1 MTQLGRPAGEAPGER
16 STGASPATTEI
27 ESGTPPDDFE
37 AAFPAL
43 FLRAMRLAYRVLG
56 DEAAA
61 EDVAA
66 DTMVLAYARWD
77 RVGSLPYRDGWIL
90 RVAGNLALKVARKRP
105 LELPPSAPVNFEDLS
120 TIRVALAQALQM
132 LSRRQRDVVV
142 LRFVAG
148 LSEPEVAA
156 SLGISLG
163 SVKTHAR
170 RGLSALRTRL
180 GERREE
186 AELAHA

>member
-1 MTQLGRPAGEAPGER
+1 
-16 STGASPATTEI
+16 
-27 ESGTPPDDFE
+27 
-37 AAFPAL
+37 
-43 FLRAMRLAYRVLG
+43 
-56 DEAAA
+56 
-61 EDVAA
+61 
-66 DTMVLAYARWD
+66 
-77 RVGSLPYRDGWIL
+77 
-90 RVAGNLALKVARKRP
+90 
-105 LELPPSAPVNFEDLS
+105 VNFEDLS

-163 SVKTHAR
+163 SVKTHAP
-170 RGLSALRTRL
+170 RGLASLRSRL
-180 GERREE
+180 GDRREE